1 MLSQFF
7 CLICTK
13 FLPASSFLWLDNRG
27 ICSSWPL
34 GGSRAVELCNLVLP
48 GESLWTVVL
57 TLCANRRLS

>member
-1 MLSQFF
+1 MLSQFL

-13 FLPASSFLWLDNRG
+13 FLPASSCFMSRQWG

-34 GGSRAVELCNLVLP
+34 GGSRAVAPCNLVLP

-57 TLCANRRLS
+57 TLCDNRRLS